1 MISTGLL
8 LSVLALSVLCLYQ
21 ICTIYHRFGHNPNND
36 HLQHHPCAQIC
47 TLSGIAPFCSRFD
60 PAILPLFRVLIQGG
74 HILARI
80 IPLLEVFRAILR
92 VIGCI
97 FGNLRFF

>member
-8 LSVLALSVLCLYQ
+8 LSVLALSVLCLCQ
-21 ICTIYHRFGHNPNND
+21 ICTIYRRFGHSPNNG
-36 HLQHHPCAQIC
+36 HLQHHPYAQRY

-60 PAILPLFRVLIQGG
+60 PAILPLFRVLIQDG

-80 IPLLEVFRAILR
+80 LPL
-92 VIGCI
+92 
-97 FGNLRFF
+97 